1 MPMQYV
7 EPEVAFEITDPTR
20 RTWII
25 YHTYKNDDFDQGRQ
39 NFWYTTDVSE
49 DEELEFDIRDVLFA
63 PCNIRKWMS
72 PLQRVGVNSHHVGL
86 QMAFN
91 MGLASFNDT
100 GELVFNQTHVRSHA

>member
-25 YHTYKNDDFDQGRQ
+25 YHVYKNNMMDERQ
-39 NFWYTTDVSE
+39 TFWYTTDISE
-49 DEELEFDIRDVLFA
+49 SEASEFDIRDVLLA

-91 MGLASFNDT
+91 MGLASFTDK
-100 GELVFNQTHVRSHA
+100 GELVFATTTLAQRA